1 MAEKTEP
8 KVEYTADGRVKK
20 PGVKYVTIVIP
31 EEPTEDGLE
40 AFYCGVNGENYLIPR
55 GVPYE
60 VPDYIKAQVD
70 DIQKSKMDALKRQRK
85 EQEEFQKRGREFRG

>member
-1 MAEKTEP
+1 MAEKAEP
-8 KVEYTADGRVKK
+8 KVEYTADGRAKK

-31 EEPTEDGLE
+31 EEPTDEGME

-70 DIQKSKMDALKRQRK
+70 DIFRAKMDAIRRQRA
-85 EQEEFQKRGREFRG
+85 ESRE

>member
-1 MAEKTEP
+1 MAEKTEA

-20 PGVKYVTIVIP
+20 PGVKYVTIIIP
-31 EEPTEDGLE
+31 EEATEDGME

-70 DIQKSKMDALKRQRK
+70 DIFRAKMDVIRRQRA
-85 EQEEFQKRGREFRG
+85 ESRE